1 MRQHEAKSNARLS
14 IRNGIGRDGVF
25 HTRYGRALDSKGTI
39 GQGIKKKIEATMS
52 GRYHTSLAENISVYS

>member
-52 GRYHTSLAENISVYS
+52 GR